1 MKGVIFN
8 ALQEFVE
15 QGYGYQAWD
24 DALTA
29 CNTQSDGVFVATK
42 SYDDSEIL
50 ALVSYFSSQL
60 SMPADDLLRAFGEGL
75 FNHLYQ
81 RAPELIKC
89 AQTLREF
96 LISVDE
102 IIHAEVRKLYQDP
115 NLPEF
120 DYDESQESHLIMIY
134 HSARKLCFLSE
145 GLIFGAAKQ
154 YQQAVKVSQPVCMHQ
169 GGDCCHLY
177 VEFVDGDN

>member
-15 QGYGYQAWD
+15 QGYGYAAWD
-24 DALTA
+24 NALTA
-29 CNTQSDGVFVATK
+29 CQTQTDGIFIATK

-50 ALVSYFSSQL
+50 ALVAYFSKQL
-60 SMPADDLLRAFGEGL
+60 AVPVPDLLRVFGEFL
-75 FNHLYQ
+75 FDHLYQ
-81 RAPELIKC
+81 RAPELIKR

-115 NLPEF
+115 NLPDF
-120 DYDESQESHLIMIY
+120 SYDEHDEQSLTMIY
-134 HSARKLCFLSE
+134 HSPRKLCFLSE
-145 GLIFGAAKQ
+145 GLILGAAKQ
-154 YQQAVKVSQPVCMHQ
+154 YQQTVRVTQPICMHD
-169 GGDCCHLY
+169 GEDCCHLV
-177 VEFVDGDN
+177 VEFINANN